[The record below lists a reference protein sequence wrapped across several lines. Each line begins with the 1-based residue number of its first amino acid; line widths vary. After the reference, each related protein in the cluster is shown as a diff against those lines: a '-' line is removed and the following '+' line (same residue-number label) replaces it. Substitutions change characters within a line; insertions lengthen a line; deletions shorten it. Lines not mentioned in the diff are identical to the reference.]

1 MARQPDINEVLNSL
15 SKEEL
20 IRIILQ
26 AADQDEMFKNGLLVK
41 YAQGDYSGQLQLSK
55 KLMDSI
61 VNRYVG
67 RDGFIPYRE
76 THSFAMDMLALLEG
90 TAGAKNSIL
99 ALEIA
104 LLVLQEGV
112 EAFQYADDSDG
123 NIGMLVAESLDKVDD
138 LASSLDGEDSS
149 LQERFFDRLL
159 TLSDSEI
166 FEEWEDYKIELLRIC
181 VGLAGTE
188 QLREQLKEKIERQ
201 IEVCTHKKY
210 GGYTVE
216 ALLKLLLQL
225 IRSYGSEEEVDNFV
239 KDHLQYT
246 FFRQSAI
253 EASMECGDYHHVLEL
268 AQEGERQDQQLPG
281 LVTQWKKAR
290 YEAYKRLSLKNEQQL
305 LAREL
310 LMGGDYA
317 YYKDLELLAGEGKKE
332 LYHGILAELKNGTG
346 WKAQGVY
353 LKLIAD
359 KDDLEEMM
367 AYLRTTPS
375 AVEEYAAR
383 LSPNYPEEI
392 ERIYRGTIYA
402 AAESSSNRQAYQRV
416 CGMLTRYQTVFGKPS
431 RDEIILQLKDQYT
444 RRPAFLDELSRV
456 K

>member
-1 MARQPDINEVLNSL
+1 M
-15 SKEEL
+15 
-20 IRIILQ
+20 
-26 AADQDEMFKNGLLVK
+26 
-41 YAQGDYSGQLQLSK
+41 
-55 KLMDSI
+55 
-61 VNRYVG
+61 
-67 RDGFIPYRE
+67 
-76 THSFAMDMLALLEG
+76 
-90 TAGAKNSIL
+90 
-99 ALEIA
+99 
-104 LLVLQEGV
+104 LVLQEGV

-188 QLREQLKEKIERQ
+188 QLREQLKESIERQ
-201 IEVCTHKKY
+201 IQVCTHKKY

-225 IRSYGSEEEVDNFV
+225 IRSYSSEEEADNFV